1 MIDTM
6 VTNRQS
12 ERESLPN
19 ALSLTDELEYVQLLI
34 LRQVQVFR
42 KVTNLSPEFLSGGM
56 AITDYQVNRLLN
68 DLILPNE
75 TTQKQD
81 GTELDTKIQQTKEH
95 LSAKRLIN
103 AQKLTLSRLE
113 NIVSKFQLNEVE
125 ELVLM
130 LAVATGLDERY
141 GTLVSFLQDDATKRL
156 PCLSLAFALLQT
168 SSIEAW
174 TDNSTDRI
182 IRSLLEGRIVTFAT
196 LNNTDRPLVERELKI
211 DDGVLAYITGRDGID
226 QKISEIATFY
236 KHTTLTPNFVGEPDV
251 KQAIEQIENLLEQAC
266 EVGFPV
272 AIQIVGPE
280 GVGKKTAARN
290 LASRSESPLLVVDVD
305 QLIGSADLES
315 KLCCI
320 RRETFINGA
329 LVFWDKAEILIGD
342 STALR
347 REREAIVA
355 FIVNSEFPMLVGTTQ
370 RWEPYNRES
379 DFRLITIEIP
389 QPGYSERLE
398 LWELALE
405 NTAPSFERSELATL
419 AGSFQLNGKQIIQAV
434 NRAVSKS
441 KLGQRSC
448 PSHGDLLE
456 SASQSSSTQL
466 ESLAKK
472 VRGSPEWGKLVLPA
486 EQKSIL
492 RDICNRF
499 KHQHVVYGDWDFAS
513 ISGNRTGLNVL
524 FSGPSGTG
532 KTMSASIIANELGL
546 EMYRIDLSSVVSKFI
561 GETEKN
567 LEQVFQAAEGSNAI
581 LLFDEADSIFGKR
594 SEVKDAHDR
603 YANLEVSYLLQKM
616 EDYAGIAILTTNFKK
631 NLDEAFLRRIDFSLE
646 FPLPNEPDRLSIWKQ
661 HIPSQTPLSDDID
674 FDFLARQF
682 NISGGNIR
690 NIILSAAFYAAS
702 SSTSIHME
710 HFIKGVKHEFLKLG
724 RLITV
729 EDFGPYIETQ
739 RYV

>member
-1 MIDTM
+1 
-6 VTNRQS
+6 
-12 ERESLPN
+12 
-19 ALSLTDELEYVQLLI
+19 
-34 LRQVQVFR
+34 
-42 KVTNLSPEFLSGGM
+42 
-56 AITDYQVNRLLN
+56 
-68 DLILPNE
+68 
-75 TTQKQD
+75 
-81 GTELDTKIQQTKEH
+81 
-95 LSAKRLIN
+95 
-103 AQKLTLSRLE
+103 
-113 NIVSKFQLNEVE
+113 
-125 ELVLM
+125 
-130 LAVATGLDERY
+130 
-141 GTLVSFLQDDATKRL
+141 
-156 PCLSLAFALLQT
+156 
-168 SSIEAW
+168 
-174 TDNSTDRI
+174 
-182 IRSLLEGRIVTFAT
+182 
-196 LNNTDRPLVERELKI
+196 
-211 DDGVLAYITGRDGID
+211 
-226 QKISEIATFY
+226 
-236 KHTTLTPNFVGEPDV
+236 
-251 KQAIEQIENLLEQAC
+251 
-266 EVGFPV
+266 
-272 AIQIVGPE
+272 
-280 GVGKKTAARN
+280 
-290 LASRSESPLLVVDVD
+290 
-305 QLIGSADLES
+305 
-315 KLCCI
+315 
-320 RRETFINGA
+320 
-329 LVFWDKAEILIGD
+329 
-342 STALR
+342 
-347 REREAIVA
+347 
-355 FIVNSEFPMLVGTTQ
+355 MLVGTTQ

-405 NTAPSFERSELATL
+405 NMPPSFERSELATL

-492 RDICNRF
+492 RDICDRF

-631 NLDEAFLRRIDFSLE
+631 NLDEAFLRRIDFALE

-682 NISGGNIR
+682 NISGGTIR

>member
-1 MIDTM
+1 MIEAM
-6 VTNRQS
+6 VANRQS
-12 ERESLPN
+12 ELEFQLNTS
-19 ALSLTDELEYVQLLI
+19 SITGELEYVQLLI
-34 LRQVQVFR
+34 LRQVQIFR
-42 KVTNLSPEFLSGGM
+42 KETHLSPEFLSGGM
-56 AITDYQVNRLLN
+56 TVTDHQVNRLLN
-68 DLILPNE
+68 DLILPDE
-75 TTQKQD
+75 TTQKREA
-81 GTELDTKIQQTKEH
+81 TELDKKIQQTKEH
-95 LSAKRLIN
+95 LRVKRLNN
-103 AQKLTLSRLE
+103 AQNLTFSRLE
-113 NIVSKFQLNEVE
+113 NLVEKFQLNEIE

-156 PCLSLAFALLQT
+156 PSLSLAFALLQST
-168 SSIEAW
+168 SMEAW
-174 TDNSTDRI
+174 TDSSTDRI

-196 LNNTDRPLVERELKI
+196 QNTASRPIVERELKI
-211 DDGVLAYITGRDGID
+211 DDGVLAYLTGRHGID
-226 QKISEIATFY
+226 PEINEIATLFD
-236 KHTTLTPNFVGEPDV
+236 HPTVHPNFVGEPDV
-251 KQAIEQIENLLEQAC
+251 KQAIEQIEILLEQARK
-266 EVGFPV
+266 V
-272 AIQIVGPE
+272 AFSDTIQIVGPE
-280 GVGKKTAARN
+280 GVGKKTAARY
-290 LASRSESPLLVVDVD
+290 LASRSGSPLLTVNVD
-305 QLIGSADLES
+305 QLIDSADIES

-320 RRETFINGA
+320 RREALIHSA
-329 LVFWDKAEILIGD
+329 LVFWDRAEILIGD
-342 STALR
+342 STAHK
-347 REREAIVA
+347 RERESIVA
-355 FIVNSEFPMLVGTTQ
+355 FIVNSAAPMLVGTTQ
-370 RWEPYNRES
+370 RWEPYKREE
-379 DFRLITIEIP
+379 DFRLITVEVP
-389 QPGYSERLE
+389 QPGYSERFE

-405 NTAPSFERSELATL
+405 NTGSSYDRSELATL

-441 KLGQRSC
+441 KLERRSC
-448 PSHGDLLE
+448 PTHGDLFE

-513 ISGNRTGLNVL
+513 IAGNRTGLNVL

-646 FPLPNEPDRLSIWKQ
+646 FPLPDEPDRLSIWKQ
-661 HIPSQTPLSDDID
+661 HIPNQTPLSDDVD
-674 FDFLARQF
+674 FEFLARQF

-690 NIILSAAFYAAS
+690 NIILSAAFYAAA
-702 SSTSIHME
+702 SSTSINMD
-710 HFIKGVKHEFLKLG
+710 HFIKGVKHEYLKLG
-724 RLITV
+724 RLITLD
-729 EDFGPYIETQ
+729 DFGPYIENQ